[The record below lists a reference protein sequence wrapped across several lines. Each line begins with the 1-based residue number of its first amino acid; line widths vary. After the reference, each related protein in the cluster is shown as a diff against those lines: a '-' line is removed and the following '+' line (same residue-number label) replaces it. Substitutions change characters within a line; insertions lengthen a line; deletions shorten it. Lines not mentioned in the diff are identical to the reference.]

1 MARQSLLSVL
11 LDLNAD
17 GFEKG
22 LKKAQRSMRG
32 TANKLKRSGA
42 NLTRNVTAPL
52 ALIGGASFKAAA
64 DFEAGMAKVKAVSG
78 ATAGEFKNLRDNAL
92 ELGRSTRFSAREV
105 SALQLEFS
113 KLGFTAD
120 EITQVTGATLSL
132 AQATGSDLAQSAEV
146 AGSTLR
152 AFGLDASE
160 TQRVTDVMAASF
172 SSSALDMG
180 SFQDSMKFVAPVAKA
195 AGLSI
200 ESTTAMLAQL
210 ANNGIKGSAAGT
222 SLRRILSTVGATGG
236 DVKEKLAGLSKE
248 VITLGDAKDEVGR
261 TAQSAF
267 LVLKEGLADVDN
279 LTTSFQNSEGAAGD
293 MAAVMDDT
301 ADGAL
306 KRMQSAVE
314 GAQITIGNALAP
326 AVLEAVKTVENL
338 ATKFSNLSE
347 GTQGFIVKA
356 GMAVAAIGPFKSTL
370 GSLIGVM
377 ARSETATKLLAATTK
392 ILNTTM
398 RANPFA
404 IVATGIGL
412 LVGGLIMLNSET
424 EEAAGVT
431 DKLAE
436 ATKDLSLEERKRK
449 VEDAIE
455 NQKQMVEL
463 LQKEKDVK
471 QGIVDEG
478 FGGRALK
485 ELRDSKAALD
495 AANKELAQM
504 EALLLKINSAAE
516 AVDPTG
522 SGTGTG
528 STGTGGSQTG
538 TETGPIEI
546 TPIEF
551 DTDPLSQAMIQLSE
565 DVLAA
570 QAALDL
576 TGDAAQHADALA
588 SAYSKAAQAAM
599 ELGDVQLAQELQA
612 QADAAQEVDKV
623 AAVMQNLQEELGLAK
638 LQSEAFGQSFDF
650 VGAQSAALQQA
661 INDML
666 ELGLKPTSAEVA
678 KLIEKMQNLGTGT
691 EEMHSGMVAVAE
703 NLGNVFSTMF
713 SDMATAQDELAEAV
727 ASGEMTMAEAAVESQ
742 KKRVK
747 AARNAA
753 LNIARIFL
761 AEALAGVIKESFTK
775 APPPIAA
782 GIAAAG
788 VATVNALFNRLVSL
802 KEGGM
807 TLGPQLALIG
817 DNPSGKEAVIPLE
830 KMGRFLSMAGVQ
842 NAPQEVIVT
851 GKIKGRDIHL
861 TNERNSIQ
869 KTRQRG
875 F

>member
-22 LKKAQRSMRG
+22 LQKAQRSMRG

-78 ATAGEFKNLRDNAL
+78 ATASEFKNLQTNAL

-120 EITQVTGATLSL
+120 EITKVTGATLNL

-146 AGSTLR
+146 AGATLR

-200 ESTTAMLAQL
+200 EETTAMLAQL

-267 LVLKEGLADVDN
+267 LVLKDGLPDVAN
-279 LTTSFQNSEGAAGD
+279 LTKAFQEAEGAAGD
-293 MAAVMDDT
+293 MASVMDDN

-314 GAQITIGNALAP
+314 GAQITIGTALAP
-326 AVLEAVKTVENL
+326 AILDIVKGIENL
-338 ATKFSNLSE
+338 AGKFSNLSE
-347 GTQGFIVKA
+347 GTQGFIVKT
-356 GMAVAAIGPFKSTL
+356 GLAVAAIGPFKSTL
-370 GSLIGVM
+370 GTLMIQM
-377 ARSETATKLLAATTK
+377 AKSETATKLLAATTRV
-392 ILNTTM
+392 LNTVM
-398 RANPFA
+398 KSNPFA

-412 LVGGLIMLNSET
+412 LVGGLIMLNRET
-424 EEAAGVT
+424 EDAAGVT

-436 ATKDLSLEERKRK
+436 ATQNLTLEERKRK
-449 VEDAIE
+449 VEEAIE
-455 NQKQMVEL
+455 NQQQMVEL
-463 LQKEKDVK
+463 LEKEKDAK
-471 QGIVDEG
+471 QDIVDGG
-478 FGGRALK
+478 FGGKALK

-495 AANKELAQM
+495 AANEELAKM
-504 EALLLKINSAAE
+504 EALLVKINTAAE
-516 AVDPTG
+516 TVDPTG
-522 SGTGTG
+522 AGTGTG
-528 STGTGGSQTG
+528 STGTGGDQTP
-538 TETGPIEI
+538 TETGTTEI
-546 TPIEF
+546 SPIEF
-551 DTDPLSQAMIQLSE
+551 DTDPLSKAMNQLNE
-565 DVLAA
+565 DILAA
-570 QAALDL
+570 QVALEL
-576 TGDAAQHADALA
+576 TGDTAAHADALA
-588 SAYSKAAQAAM
+588 AAYGRAAQKAG
-599 ELGDVQLAQELQA
+599 ELGDMGLAEELMA
-612 QADAAQEVDKV
+612 QADAAGEVDKV
-623 AAVMQNLQEELGLAK
+623 AAVMQNLQQEMGLAK
-638 LQSEAFGQSFDF
+638 LQSDAFGQSFDF

-666 ELGLKPTSAEVA
+666 EMGLKPTSEEVA
-678 KLIEKMQNLGTGT
+678 KLIEKMQNLGEDTT
-691 EEMHSGMVAVAE
+691 LMQEGMVAVAE

-713 SDMATAQDELAEAV
+713 NDMATAQDELAQAV
-727 ASGEMTMAEAAVESQ
+727 AAGEMTMAEAAEAGQ

-761 AEALAGVIKESFTK
+761 AEAMAGVIKESFSK

-788 VATVNALFNRLVSL
+788 VAGVNALFNNLVKL

-807 TLGPQLALIG
+807 TMGPQLALIG
-817 DNPSGKEAVIPLE
+817 DNPSGKEAVIPFE

-842 NAPQEVIVT
+842 SAPQEVIVT
-851 GKIKGRDIHL
+851 GKISGRDILL
-861 TNERNSIQ
+861 TNERNTIQ